1 MSVWTKIRVV
11 FAQKMMKKKK
21 GNMETK
27 NMVVIHLRE
36 RDRNKKPIAPNR
48 FY

>member
-1 MSVWTKIRVV
+1 MCKFELYLR
-11 FAQKMMKKKK
+11 KKNDEEK